1 MPGKDIWSFAGLEVK
16 ANLAGNRGVYLTDE
30 FLDVTVELYNTS
42 IDKRLR
48 GELVFFYG
56 FGTSGLEGRTHEI
69 VSFDLEPK
77 CKEEKKIL
85 KRLIGI
91 QGNGIIAVSLHNEHG
106 AWVSETQHEI
116 LFRPGLINSPNFY
129 TLYTFTSIDREFQ
142 ELFYT
147 RPERI
152 MKQTNRLTTILIV
165 LTSLA
170 VLFALFEIVKFVL
183 QYFGI
188 LTTS

>member
-1 MPGKDIWSFAGLEVK
+1 MPGKDIWSFAGLKVK

-30 FLDVTVELYNTS
+30 FLDVTIELYNTS

-56 FGTSGLEGRTHEI
+56 FGASGLEGRTHEI

-116 LFRPGLINSPNFY
+116 LFSPGLINSPNFY

-152 MKQTNRLTTILIV
+152 MKQTNRLTIYLLV
-165 LTSLA
+165 LTS
-170 VLFALFEIVKFVL
+170 IVGLLTLVYVVIFVL
-183 QYFGI
+183 QALGV
-188 LTTS
+188 L